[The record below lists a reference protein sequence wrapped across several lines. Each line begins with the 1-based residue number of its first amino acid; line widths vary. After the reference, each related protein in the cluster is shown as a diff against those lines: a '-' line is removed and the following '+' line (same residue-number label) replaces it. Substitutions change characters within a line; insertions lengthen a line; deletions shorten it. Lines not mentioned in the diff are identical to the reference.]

1 MIASMGQPE
10 FLAIPTKELLSSGG
24 EAHVTYTTAEPY
36 PHISIDNFWDAGVL
50 SKVAAEF
57 PELGD
62 KEDIRFN
69 DPNQQKLASRG
80 EYRFGPVTRELV
92 HFLNAQPF
100 LEFLSALTGIDGLI
114 PDPYF
119 SGGGLHEIRRGGFL
133 KIHADFNKH
142 PDLHLD
148 RRINLLIYLNE
159 NWEEGYGGHLE
170 LWDSE
175 MKQCEKKILPVF
187 NRMVIFNTTDLSYHG
202 HPDALTCP
210 ANRSRRSL
218 ALYYYT
224 NGRPRGEVRGDNS
237 LTTQFRPR
245 DEDSVGMKNYNRVK
259 DLVVNLTPP
268 FILKLLMRRVK

>member
-1 MIASMGQPE
+1 MGQPE
-10 FLAIPTKELLSSGG
+10 FVAMPMKELLSSGR

-36 PHISIDNFWDAGVL
+36 PHISMDNFWDAGVL
-50 SKVAAEF
+50 SRVAAEF
-57 PELGD
+57 PELGG
-62 KEDIRFN
+62 KEDLRFN

-92 HFLNAQPF
+92 HFLNSQPF
-100 LEFLSALTGIDGLI
+100 LEFLSALTGINGLI

-159 NWEEGYGGHLE
+159 NWEEAYGGHLE
-170 LWDSE
+170 LWDRD
-175 MKQCEKKILPVF
+175 MKQCERKILPVF

-202 HPDALTCP
+202 HPDVLTCP
-210 ANRSRRSL
+210 ADRSRRSL

-224 NGRPRGEVRGDNS
+224 NGRPRGEVGNDNRI
-237 LTTQFRPR
+237 TTHFRPR
-245 DEDSVGMKNYNRVK
+245 EEDSAKMRSFNRVK
-259 DLVVNLTPP
+259 DLVTNLTPP